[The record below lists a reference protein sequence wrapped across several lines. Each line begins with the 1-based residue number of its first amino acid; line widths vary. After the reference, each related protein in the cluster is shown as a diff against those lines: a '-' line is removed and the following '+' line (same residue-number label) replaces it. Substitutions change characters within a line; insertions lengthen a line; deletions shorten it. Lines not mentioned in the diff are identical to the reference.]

1 MRKLRRSEK
10 KRNISVKR
18 KRKRDKRRNKNV
30 LRKMNVSVI
39 R

>member
-1 MRKLRRSEK
+1 MRKLRRNAK

-18 KRKRDKRRNKNV
+18 KRKRDKRRNKNT
-30 LRKMNVSVI
+30 LRRMNVSVI

>member
-30 LRKMNVSVI
+30 LRRMNVSVI

>member
-18 KRKRDKRRNKNV
+18 KRKRDKRRNKNA
-30 LRKMNVSVI
+30 LRRMNVSVI